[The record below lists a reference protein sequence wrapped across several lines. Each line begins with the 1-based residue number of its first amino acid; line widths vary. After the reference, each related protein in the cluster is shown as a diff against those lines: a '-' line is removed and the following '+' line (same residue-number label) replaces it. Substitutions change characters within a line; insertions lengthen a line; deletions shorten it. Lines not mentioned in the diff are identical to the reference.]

1 VFRVYDNRLA
11 CSTRKPDVYL
21 LMGEA
26 HEVCALDDPSDDGP
40 IVPLGDCREE
50 GCDRREWLWT
60 FRGRCAVYVTKFH
73 EGRHVARSALE
84 FVPLVDHLLS
94 LHRMGLVHGDIRCS
108 NIVFGPD
115 AGGGPPNCRLI
126 DFDFGGKIDITNGT
140 PTYPPGYCSY
150 LEDGRRRGEGGKI
163 ITLRDDWFALGGVI
177 FRFHDFRRRPP
188 AGAAHAAA
196 AAAAAATATAAA
208 AAAAAPPFPPS
219 IGPSSSELLA
229 YRDDY
234 ELEVEARR
242 LKDFGVWDAPDDLS
256 EIEQHAMALKTYL
269 RTVAAAGWQVS
280 PAWTLARR
288 FESSSS

>member
-1 VFRVYDNRLA
+1 
-11 CSTRKPDVYL
+11 
-21 LMGEA
+21 MGEA

-40 IVPLGDCREE
+40 PVPLGDCREE
-50 GCDRREWLWT
+50 GCESREWLWT
-60 FRGRCAVYVTKFH
+60 FRGRCAVYVTPFH

-84 FVPLVDHLLS
+84 FIPVVDHLLS
-94 LHRMGLVHGDIRCS
+94 LHRLGLVHGDIRCS
-108 NIVFGPD
+108 NIVFGSD
-115 AGGGPPNCRLI
+115 AGGGPPNGRLI
-126 DFDFGGKIDITNGT
+126 DFDFGGKIDITTGT

-150 LEDGRRRGEGGKI
+150 LEDGQRRGEGGKA

-177 FRFHDFRRRPP
+177 FRLHDFRRRPK
-188 AGAAHAAA
+188 AGAAHAASS
-196 AAAAAATATAAA
+196 
-208 AAAAAPPFPPS
+208 PFPPS
-219 IGPSSSELLA
+219 FGPPSSELLA

-242 LKDFGVWDAPDDLS
+242 LQDFGIWDAPDDLA